1 MPSMTETQ
9 TSRRDVLTAMAA
21 AGLSPA
27 TPNTSMAELHSRHLF
42 TLSIDLRPILEM
54 GATPAGVRRIV
65 PVAGG
70 EFRGERLRGRVLP
83 EAGSDLL
90 LVRADGAAQQ
100 DVRLLLQ
107 THDDA
112 VVLMTYRGVRHGTRE
127 VNERIARGEPVAKSD
142 YYLRIAPFFETG
154 APSYAWLNLILAVG
168 TGERRPNGVV
178 YEVFEIL

>member
-1 MPSMTETQ
+1 MAAMTDTRA
-9 TSRRDVLTAMAA
+9 SRRDVLTAMAA
-21 AGLSPA
+21 GLSTPV
-27 TPNTSMAELHSRHLF
+27 PNTSMPELQSRHLF
-42 TLSIDLRPILEM
+42 TLSIELRPIVEM
-54 GATPAGVRRIV
+54 GQTPAGVRRIV

-90 LVRADGAAQQ
+90 LVRADGSSQQ

-127 VNERIARGEPVAKSD
+127 VNERIARGEPVAKSE

-154 APSYAWLNLILAVG
+154 AASYAWLNRIVAIG
-168 TGERRPNGVV
+168 TGERRPNGVT